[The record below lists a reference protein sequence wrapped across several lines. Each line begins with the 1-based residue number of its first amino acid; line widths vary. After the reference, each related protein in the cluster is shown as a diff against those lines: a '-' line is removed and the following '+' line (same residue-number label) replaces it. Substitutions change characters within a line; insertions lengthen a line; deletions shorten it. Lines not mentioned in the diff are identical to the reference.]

1 MKYIISLQTLFM
13 SSFWTSVTGV
23 IKKSDVLLLII
34 DARFMKETR
43 NEVIEKRVRKT
54 SKPLIFVATKTDT
67 LSKHKKLKK
76 QREFKNV
83 IFVSAKKQEGRFKLR
98 KRIME
103 EAEKRYGAK
112 KSYDI
117 GVLGYPNVG
126 KSSLINMMKKR
137 HSASTSA
144 LGGHTKGPQMIR
156 VDEKLMFLDTPGI
169 IPRRERD
176 AVKHMSIGVINFDSV
191 KNPDLMVMKLMEKYP
206 RKIEQFYEVPVGEDK
221 EKTIEKI
228 AKKRGLIRKGGVPEV
243 MLMSKMILKDF
254 QRGKIKV

>member
-1 MKYIISLQTLFM
+1 MP
-13 SSFWTSVTGV
+13 SFWTSVTGV

-34 DARFMKETR
+34 DARFMEETR
-43 NEVIEKRVRKT
+43 NEAIERRVRKT

-83 IFVSAKKQEGRFKLR
+83 IFVSAKKQKGRFKLR

-112 KSYDI
+112 KSYNI

-137 HSASTSA
+137 HSASTSV
-144 LGGHTKGPQMIR
+144 LSGHTTGPQMIR

-176 AVKHMSIGVINFDSV
+176 AVKHMSIGVIDFDSV

-206 RKIEQFYEVPVGEDK
+206 RKIEQFYEVPMDEDK

-228 AKKRGLIRKGGVPEV
+228 AKKRGLIRKGGVPEI
-243 MLMSKMILKDF
+243 MLMSKLILKDF